1 MYPLTLCYLTAFVF
15 YQRIL
20 VAVKALTAFVF
31 FFLLSMSQAW
41 AIHVVEIKDR
51 HTNANISPQME
62 FLLTDPQLHW
72 PWEVAHAP
80 GWQQASGDY
89 PAFGLDNRSYW
100 FRVGVHN
107 RSGELQLV
115 MMDVQHSLLDVLD
128 IFIVKNGRLQRV
140 WNTGVERGAG
150 AKPYPSKSFT
160 LPLTVD
166 ADEGLDIYMRAQ
178 SDSFLQFP
186 VALQEIRLYANQQ
199 AVGKLQMGVVSG
211 AFILAGV
218 YALLMYAF
226 IRERRFIYYALF
238 CLSLVTTIWLLKG
251 YATLYDVIP
260 YWLDEFS
267 LLLTSSNL
275 LLMGL
280 ILSSLDMFRIWLPP
294 KLRRLCRAI
303 LLLVAVVTVL
313 QWFTPLVWSIYAGL
327 ACYGVVTVLAAA
339 FCLYFLRR
347 GSWLHRLY
355 CYSWLGF
362 MVGCLSLFATRYN
375 WLQKEWISEYLLSL
389 FSAMAAFLL
398 CFSLAYR
405 TYLEKKGRMRAK
417 RQASE
422 GLKRYFELY
431 HSANEG
437 LFTSTLEGQLLA
449 ANPAFCRMFGYDDI
463 QTMAT
468 TVGRLTHN
476 LYVNGKDRDD
486 LLARLFGSTKEGVRS
501 DVELRHKDGT
511 TFWGRIS
518 LRISR
523 RQGKNR
529 AMLLEGILV
538 DITESKQYQARL
550 EYLANHDE
558 ATGLHNRRYLI
569 QALESLFSRRLT
581 TPGTDYLCF
590 IDIDHFKV
598 INEGGG
604 HLAGDEFLR
613 QIATHISNLKKE
625 NFLMTRLSGDE
636 FAVIMEN
643 SYIDEVIQYVERWR
657 KAIQELKF
665 VWNGKIYSVTAS
677 LGVVPI
683 QPGCNDASALMALAD
698 AACSTAK
705 RQGRNRIHVY
715 SDLSPE
721 MRLYQEEVAWVAR
734 IHQALAERRFELAR
748 QLIVPCQSGEAGLK
762 YEILLRLR
770 AENGELIRPAQFIG
784 AAERFGLMPQID
796 LWVLENL
803 LKWYAE
809 HPEELARLSMV
820 SVNLS
825 GESVGT
831 PKMHRKIRRLL
842 EAADFPY
849 QRLCFEITESQA
861 IANIDATKAFIETF
875 KGLGCAFALDD
886 FGSGFSSY
894 GHLKELPIDL
904 LKIDGQFVRHLDT
917 SETDRAIVNS
927 MAELARAVG
936 VKTVA
941 EFVENQT
948 IREKLV
954 AMGVDYLQ
962 GYAIHEPSLLSEPI
976 EE

>member
-1 MYPLTLCYLTAFVF
+1 MKVITAF
-15 YQRIL
+15 L
-20 VAVKALTAFVF
+20 L
-31 FFLLSMSQAW
+31 FLLSIGQAW
-41 AIHVVEIKDR
+41 AIHVIEIKDR
-51 HTNANISPQME
+51 HTNSDISQHVE
-62 FLLTDPQLHW
+62 YLRTNPQLHW
-72 PWEVAHAP
+72 PWEVAQLP
-80 GWQQASGDY
+80 GWQATTGDY
-89 PAFGLDNRSYW
+89 PAFGLDSRSYW
-100 FRVGVHN
+100 FRVAVHN
-107 RSGELQLV
+107 RSGELQFL

-128 IFIVKNGRLQRV
+128 IYLVKNGRLQRV
-140 WNTGVERGAG
+140 WNTGVDRGVG
-150 AKPYPSKSFT
+150 AKPYPSKAFT
-160 LPLTVD
+160 LPLMLDV
-166 ADEGLDIYMRAQ
+166 DEGYAIYMRAQ

-186 VALQEIRLYANQQ
+186 VTLQDIRFYANQQ
-199 AVGKLQMGVVSG
+199 ALGKLQMGLVSG
-211 AFILAGV
+211 AFILVGL

-238 CLSLVTTIWLLKG
+238 ALSLVATTWILKG
-251 YATLYDVIP
+251 YATLYELIP
-260 YWLDEFS
+260 YWLDEFR
-267 LLLTSSNL
+267 LLLATGNL
-275 LLMGL
+275 LLIGL

-294 KLRRLCRAI
+294 RLRRICRLI
-303 LLLVAVVTVL
+303 LMLVAGVTVAVWL
-313 QWFTPLVWSIYAGL
+313 LPLPLSVY
-327 ACYGVVTVLAAA
+327 VTFASYMLVALLAAS
-339 FCLYFLRR
+339 FCLYFIRR
-347 GSWLHRLY
+347 GTWLQRLY

-362 MVGCLSLFATRYN
+362 MLGCLSLFATRYT
-375 WLQKEWISEYLLSL
+375 WLREEWISEYLLSL
-389 FSAMAAFLL
+389 FSSMAALLL

-449 ANPAFCRMFGYDDI
+449 ANPAYCRMFGYDDI

-468 TVGRLTHN
+468 TVGRTTHA

-486 LLARLFGSTKEGVRS
+486 LLAKLFTSSKEGVRS
-501 DVELRHKDGT
+501 DVEMRHKDGT
-511 TFWGRIS
+511 TFWARLS

-523 RQGKNR
+523 RNGKNR

-558 ATGLHNRRYLI
+558 ATGLYNRRYLI
-569 QALESLFSRRLT
+569 QALESLFKRRHIA
-581 TPGTDYLCF
+581 PGTDYLCF

-613 QIATHISNLKKE
+613 QIATHISNLKKD
-625 NFLMTRLSGDE
+625 NFLLTRLSGDE
-636 FAVIMEN
+636 FAVVMEN
-643 SYIDEVIQYVERWR
+643 SYIDEVIQFVERWR

-683 QPGCNDASALMALAD
+683 QSGCNDASALMALAD

-734 IHQALAERRFELAR
+734 IHQALEERRFELAR
-748 QLIVPCQSGEAGLK
+748 QLIVPGEGKASGLK

-796 LWVLENL
+796 LWVLDNL
-803 LKWYAE
+803 LKWYAAN
-809 HPEELARLSMV
+809 PDELARLSMV

-849 QRLCFEITESQA
+849 DRLCFEITESQA

-941 EFVENQT
+941 EFVENQD

>member
-1 MYPLTLCYLTAFVF
+1 V
-15 YQRIL
+15 RVI
-20 VAVKALTAFVF
+20 TAFVF
-31 FFLLSMSQAW
+31 FLLSIGQAW
-41 AIHVVEIKDR
+41 AIHVIEIKDR
-51 HTNANISPQME
+51 HTNSDISQQME
-62 FLLTDPQLHW
+62 YLQAAPQLRW
-72 PWEVAHAP
+72 PWEVAQLQ
-80 GWQQASGDY
+80 GWQVTAADY

-100 FRVGVHN
+100 FRVAVHN
-107 RSGELQLV
+107 RSGELQYL
-115 MMDVQHSLLDVLD
+115 MMDIQHSMLD
-128 IFIVKNGRLQRV
+128 ILDIYLVKNGRLHRV
-140 WNTGVERGAG
+140 WNTGVDRGVA
-150 AKPYPSKSFT
+150 AKPYPSKAFT
-160 LPLTVD
+160 LPLTLDVG
-166 ADEGLDIYMRAQ
+166 EGYAIYMHAQ
-178 SDSFLQFP
+178 SDSFMQFP
-186 VALQEIRLYANQQ
+186 VRLQDIRFYANQQ
-199 AVGKLQMGVVSG
+199 AVGKLQMGLVSG
-211 AFILAGV
+211 AFILVGL

-238 CLSLVTTIWLLKG
+238 ALSLVATTWILKG
-251 YATLYDVIP
+251 YATLYEVIP
-260 YWLDEFS
+260 DWLDELR
-267 LLLTSSNL
+267 LLLTTGNM

-294 KLRRLCRAI
+294 RLRRTCRLI
-303 LLLVAVVTVL
+303 LMVVAAVMVIVWL
-313 QWFTPLVWSIYAGL
+313 FPLVWSVYITFGSYL
-327 ACYGVVTVLAAA
+327 LVTLLAAS
-339 FCLYFLRR
+339 FCLYFIRR
-347 GSWLHRLY
+347 GTWLQRLY
-355 CYSWLGF
+355 CYSWFGF
-362 MVGCLSLFATRYN
+362 MLGCLSLFATRYT
-375 WLQKEWISEYLLSL
+375 WLRDEWISEYLLSL

-468 TVGRLTHN
+468 TVGRTTHV

-486 LLARLFGSTKEGVRS
+486 LLAKLFTSAKEGVRS
-501 DVELRHKDGT
+501 DVEMRHKDGT
-511 TFWGRIS
+511 TFWARLS

-523 RQGKNR
+523 RNGKNR
-529 AMLLEGILV
+529 SMLLEGILV

-569 QALESLFSRRLT
+569 QALESLFKRRHI

-613 QIATHISNLKKE
+613 QIANHISNLKKD
-625 NFLMTRLSGDE
+625 NFLLTRLSGDE
-636 FAVIMEN
+636 FAVVMEN

-683 QPGCNDASALMALAD
+683 QSGCNDASALMALAD

-734 IHQALAERRFELAR
+734 IHQALEERRFELAR
-748 QLIVPCQSGEAGLK
+748 QLIVPSQGTAPGLK

-796 LWVLENL
+796 LWVLDNL
-803 LKWYAE
+803 LKWYAAN
-809 HPEELARLSMV
+809 PDELARLSMV

-849 QRLCFEITESQA
+849 ERLCFEITESQA

-936 VKTVA
+936 IKTVA
-941 EFVENQT
+941 EFVENSA

>member
-1 MYPLTLCYLTAFVF
+1 MKRLIAF
-15 YQRIL
+15 IL
-20 VAVKALTAFVF
+20 LLIFTGYSWALQT
-31 FFLLSMSQAW
+31 
-41 AIHVVEIKDR
+41 IEIKDR
-51 HTNANISPQME
+51 HTDQNITPVLE
-62 FLLTDPQLHW
+62 FLPAPDDVRW
-72 PWEVAHAP
+72 PWEVASAP
-80 GWQQASGDY
+80 GWRHGDDEAL
-89 PAFGLDNRSYW
+89 AFGLESGSYW
-100 FRVGVHN
+100 FRFTIDN
-107 RSGELQLV
+107 RSGEQQLL
-115 MMDVQHSLLDVLD
+115 MLDVQHPLLDQLD
-128 IFIVKNGRLQRV
+128 VFFIKNGRIQRV
-140 WNTGVERGAG
+140 WNTGLDRGIG
-150 AKPYPSKSFT
+150 AKPYPAKTFV
-160 LPLTVD
+160 LPL
-166 ADEGLDIYMRAQ
+166 ALDIGERYDIYLRAQ
-178 SDSFLQFP
+178 SDSFLQMP
-186 VALQEIRLYANQQ
+186 VVLQDIRLHANQQ
-199 AVGKLQMGVVSG
+199 AVGKLQMGIMSG
-211 AFILAGV
+211 AFLLVGL
-218 YALLMYAF
+218 YALLMYGF
-226 IRERRFIYYALF
+226 IRERRFLYYALF
-238 CLSLVTTIWLLKG
+238 SLSLVLTTWILKG
-251 YATLYDVIP
+251 YATLYDIFPV
-260 YWLDEFS
+260 WLDLQQ
-267 LLLTSSNL
+267 LLLSTGNL
-275 LLMGL
+275 LLAGL
-280 ILSSLDMFRIWLPP
+280 ILSTLDMFRIWLPP
-294 KLRRLCRAI
+294 KLRLICR
-303 LLLVAVVTVL
+303 LLLLLAFVLAVSV
-313 QWFTPLVWSIYAGL
+313 WFIPLWWAIYATFAGYIITSLL
-327 ACYGVVTVLAAA
+327 AVQ
-339 FCLYFLRR
+339 FCFYFLRR
-347 GSWLHRLY
+347 GSWLQRLY
-355 CYSWLGF
+355 CYAWLGF
-362 MVGCLSLFATRYN
+362 MLGCLALFSCRFN
-375 WLQKEWISEYLLSL
+375 WLHDEWVSEYLLSL
-389 FSAMAAFLL
+389 FSSLAAFLL

-405 TYLEKKGRMRAK
+405 TYIEKKGRMRAK

-431 HSANEG
+431 HSASEG

-463 QTMAT
+463 QMMAT
-468 TVGRLTHN
+468 TIGRTTHA

-486 LLARLFGSTKEGVRS
+486 LLARLFTSAKDGVRS
-501 DVELRHKDGT
+501 DVEMRHKDGT
-511 TFWGRIS
+511 TFWARIS

-523 RQGKNR
+523 RQGKHR

-538 DITESKQYQARL
+538 DITESKQYQAKL
-550 EYLANHDE
+550 EFLANHDE

-569 QALESLFSRRLT
+569 QALEDLFKRRRA

-613 QIATHISNLKKE
+613 QIATHISNLKKD
-625 NFLMTRLSGDE
+625 NFLLTRLSGDE
-636 FAVIMEN
+636 FAVVMEN

-721 MRLYQEEVAWVAR
+721 MKLYQEEVAWVAR
-734 IHQALAERRFELAR
+734 IHQALEERRFELAR
-748 QLIVPCQSGEAGLK
+748 QLIVPAQPTTHQGLK

-770 AENGELIRPAQFIG
+770 AEDGSLIRPAQFIG

-796 LWVLENL
+796 LWVLDTL
-803 LKWYAE
+803 LNWYAA
-809 HPEELARLSMV
+809 HPDELAQLEMV

-825 GESVGT
+825 GESIGT

-842 EAADFPY
+842 EGAEFPW

-861 IANIDATKAFIETF
+861 IANIEATRAFIDTF

-904 LKIDGQFVRHLDT
+904 LKIDGQFVRHLDS

-941 EFVENQT
+941 EFVENED
-948 IREKLV
+948 IAAKLA

-976 EE
+976 REVVRAG

>member
-1 MYPLTLCYLTAFVF
+1 MKFLTTLAF
-15 YQRIL
+15 IL
-20 VAVKALTAFVF
+20 F
-31 FFLLSMSQAW
+31 FSSHCL
-41 AIHVVEIKDR
+41 AIQTIEVKDR
-51 HTNANISPQME
+51 HTNQNISHVLEYLPAAE
-62 FLLTDPQLHW
+62 SLRW
-72 PWEVAHAP
+72 PWEVANRP
-80 GWQQASGDY
+80 GWQTSLGDF
-89 PAFGLDNRSYW
+89 PAFGLDPGFYW
-100 FRVGVHN
+100 FRVAIHN
-107 RSGELQLV
+107 RSGEQQLV
-115 MMDVQHSLLDVLD
+115 MLDVQHALLDQLD
-128 IFIVKNGRLQRV
+128 VFLLKHGRIQRV
-140 WNTGVERGAG
+140 WNTGLDRGVG
-150 AKPYPSKSFT
+150 AKPYPAKTFV
-160 LPLTVD
+160 LPLSLDV
-166 ADEGLDIYMRAQ
+166 ADGYDIYFRAK
-178 SDSFLQFP
+178 SDAFMQMPVLLQDIRIHANHQ
-186 VALQEIRLYANQQ
+186 AL
-199 AVGKLQMGVVSG
+199 GKLQMGLMSG
-211 AFILAGV
+211 AFLLVGL
-218 YALLMYAF
+218 YALLMYGF
-226 IRERRFIYYALF
+226 IRERRFLYYALF
-238 CLSLVTTIWLLKG
+238 SLSLVVTTWILKG
-251 YATLYDVIP
+251 YATLYDIFP
-260 YWLDEFS
+260 DWFDTQQ
-267 LLLTSSNL
+267 LLVVVGNL
-275 LLMGL
+275 LLAGL
-280 ILSSLDMFRIWLPP
+280 ILSTLDMFRIWLPK
-294 KLRRLCRAI
+294 KLRLICRLLMLAVGV
-303 LLLVAVVTVL
+303 VATSA
-313 QWFTPLVWSIYAGL
+313 WFIPLWWSIYATFAGYVATTLL
-327 ACYGVVTVLAAA
+327 AVL
-339 FCLYFLRR
+339 FCFYFLHR
-347 GSWLHRLY
+347 GSWLQRLY
-355 CYSWLGF
+355 CYAWLGF
-362 MVGCLSLFATRYN
+362 MLGCLALFASRFN
-375 WLQKEWISEYLLSL
+375 WLHEEWISEYLLSL
-389 FSAMAAFLL
+389 FSSMAAFLL

-405 TYLEKKGRMRAK
+405 TYIEKKGRMRAK

-468 TVGRLTHN
+468 TVGRTTHA

-486 LLARLFGSTKEGVRS
+486 LLARLFTSAKEGIRS
-501 DVELRHKDGT
+501 DVEMRHHDGS
-511 TFWGRIS
+511 TFWARIS

-529 AMLLEGILV
+529 SMLLEGILV
-538 DITESKQYQARL
+538 DITESKQYQAKL
-550 EYLANHDE
+550 EFLANHDE

-569 QALESLFSRRLT
+569 QSLEDLFKRRNSA
-581 TPGTDYLCF
+581 PGTDYLCF

-625 NFLMTRLSGDE
+625 NFLLTRLSGDE

-683 QPGCNDASALMALAD
+683 QTGCNDASALMALAD

-721 MRLYQEEVAWVAR
+721 MKLYQEEVAWVAR
-734 IHQALAERRFELAR
+734 IHQALEERRFELAR
-748 QLIVPCQSGEAGLK
+748 QLIVPANGLTGQGAK

-770 AENGELIRPAQFIG
+770 AEDGTLIRPAQFIG

-796 LWVLENL
+796 LWVLDTL
-803 LKWYAE
+803 LKWFAAN
-809 HPEELARLSMV
+809 PQELAALDMV

-825 GESVGT
+825 GESIGT

-842 EAADFPY
+842 EGAEFPWD
-849 QRLCFEITESQA
+849 RLCFEITESQA
-861 IANIDATKAFIETF
+861 IANIEATRAFIDTF

-941 EFVENQT
+941 EFVENED
-948 IREKLV
+948 IAAKLA

-976 EE
+976 HKQERPDNWS